1 MTDRGAS
8 QFEAKAIRTPKREYD
23 VAILGGGLAGLTLA
37 LHLKRARP
45 QTSVLVAEK
54 RELPAPEAAFK
65 VGESTV
71 EVGAYYYR
79 EMCGMADHLE
89 QRHLRKAGLRFFFP
103 AGDNSD
109 ITRRVEFVTPDQY
122 WNHQIDRG
130 RFENEAFDRA
140 VKLGADAFR
149 GLRVL
154 DVDLDP
160 EAGHRVK
167 LEHPSG
173 AETTVS
179 ARWVVDASGRANLL
193 RRKLGLQA
201 ETGHHIN
208 AAWFRLAG
216 GLDVEDFGR
225 HDQEWVDRVDE
236 RGFRRLATVHLLDQG
251 YWVWLIPLSSGAH
264 SIGVCADP
272 RFHPFEEI
280 NAFEQLLE
288 WFGRHE
294 PQLAAAL
301 EPRRDDVMDF
311 LVIED
316 FGYASTQ
323 VFSNDRW
330 TLVGEAAGFIDAF
343 YSPGS
348 DFIGYTNN
356 FTKDLICRDLD
367 GEDIEERADFYNFF
381 FYQLFDPTI
390 GLYRDQYQH
399 FGNPQVMLAKN
410 LYDNTAYFS
419 TLAFMFLHEKMTDM
433 DVLGEVVDQFQ
444 TVIPLLGRVQDLFR
458 EWGQLDQRRWEGVS
472 ILSKRFR
479 PMIDRQ
485 RQLSE
490 PLADDE
496 FAAQALRNIEGLKAL
511 AIWLFYKAAANLPQ
525 PPDPDARINALGI
538 SLHPERWEEDGLYAD
553 DGMTLAEATA
563 LLPGIDEFDLESQG
577 AQLAA
582 EPTAR

>member
-1 MTDRGAS
+1 MTARGAS
-8 QFEAKAIRTPKREYD
+8 EFEIKAIRSPKSEYD

-54 RELPAPEAAFK
+54 RELPPPEAAFK

-79 EMCGMADHLE
+79 ELCGMADHLE

-103 AGDNSD
+103 AGGNED
-109 ITRRVEFVTPDQY
+109 ISRRVEFVTPDQY

-149 GLRVL
+149 GFRVM
-154 DVDLDP
+154 DVEIDP
-160 EAGHRVK
+160 SSQHKVVLQRDGGAGTIEV
-167 LEHPSG
+167 
-173 AETTVS
+173 A
-179 ARWVVDASGRANLL
+179 ARWVVDASGRSNIL
-193 RRKLGLQA
+193 RRKLGLEA

-216 GLDVEDFGR
+216 GLDVEDFGA
-225 HDQEWVDRVDE
+225 HNQEWVDRVDQ

-251 YWVWLIPLSSGAH
+251 YWVWLIPLASGPH

-272 RFHPFEEI
+272 RFHPFERI
-280 NAFEQLLE
+280 NEFDNLLD
-288 WFGRHE
+288 WFREHE
-294 PQLAAAL
+294 PQLAAAV
-301 EPRRDDVMDF
+301 EPRRADVMDF

-316 FGYASTQ
+316 FSYASKET
-323 VFSNDRW
+323 FSNDRW
-330 TLVGEAAGFIDAF
+330 TLVGEAGGFIDAF

-356 FTKDLICRDLD
+356 FSKDLICRDLD
-367 GEDIEERADFYNFF
+367 GEDIEERTEFYNFF

-390 GLYRDQYQH
+390 SLYKDQYQF

-419 TLAFMFLHEKMTDM
+419 TLAFMFLHEKMTDL
-433 DVLGEVVDQFQ
+433 DVLADVVDQFQ
-444 TVIPLLGRVQDLFR
+444 TVIPLLGRMQDVFR
-458 EWGQLDQRRWEGVS
+458 DWSQLYNEPWEGVS
-472 ILSKRFR
+472 ILSREFT
-479 PMIDRQ
+479 PMIERQ
-485 RQLSE
+485 RALSE
-490 PLADDE
+490 PFEDE
-496 FAAQALRNIEGLKAL
+496 AFKKQAIENIRLLKAL
-511 AIWLFYKAAANLPQ
+511 AIWLFHKAAASLPTL
-525 PPDPDARINALGI
+525 PDPERRIDALGI
-538 SLHPERWEEDGLYAD
+538 SLHPEKWDEDGLYSEE
-553 DGMTLAEATA
+553 GMTLAEATE
-563 LLPGIDEFDLESQG
+563 LLPGIDEFWLEARG
-577 AQLAA
+577 ATVAA
-582 EPTAR
+582 